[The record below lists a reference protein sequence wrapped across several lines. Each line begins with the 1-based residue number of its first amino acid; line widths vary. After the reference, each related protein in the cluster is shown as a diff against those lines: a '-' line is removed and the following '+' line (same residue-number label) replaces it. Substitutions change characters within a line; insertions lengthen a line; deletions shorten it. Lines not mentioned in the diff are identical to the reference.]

1 MKLGRPQAA
10 LRYQYIFAQIE
21 MEGRAT
27 GQIYLTNIP
36 PYTNPNQVR
45 NSIITCILPRDFRWF
60 FTMIDH
66 VINGQSKL
74 DKVDFFYQNTEN

>member
-1 MKLGRPQAA
+1 MALQHLKGASINGRRMKLGRPQAA

-45 NSIITCILPRDFRWF
+45 DSIIFIRQILGDF
-60 FTMIDH
+60 
-66 VINGQSKL
+66 S
-74 DKVDFFYQNTEN
+74 

>member
-1 MKLGRPQAA
+1 MQHLKGASINGRRMKLGRPQAA

-36 PYTNPNQVR
+36 PFTNPNQV
-45 NSIITCILPRDFRWF
+45 NLQWHIV
-60 FTMIDH
+60 MIVHDY
-66 VINGQSKL
+66 S
-74 DKVDFFYQNTEN
+74 T